1 LSDVPTPGSM
11 IKLGPGNEFDAI
23 RSMAQRWGER
33 AQGIGDDAA
42 LLDIPEGH
50 RLVVSI
56 DASIEN
62 HHFRRGWLE
71 SREIGWRA
79 AASALSD
86 LAAMGASAIGV
97 LMAAGVP
104 QSWRGELAAIADGVG
119 DAADSVGAKVLG
131 GDTSNATELSIA
143 VTVLGAAQRAIGR
156 GGAKPGDHVYVT
168 GSLGGPMSALRVLQ
182 RGAQPDPTQRARFA
196 HPEPR
201 IREGQWL
208 AAAGATAMI
217 DISDGLVADAAH
229 LAAASGA
236 RFMIDLERVP
246 VMPGID
252 PRHAAQSGE
261 EYELLLTSSTPLD
274 VAAFAAQFPAGLTE
288 IGRVDAGSGQVE
300 ARFGGR
306 LISLDAGHD
315 HFA

>member
-1 LSDVPTPGSM
+1 MTDALTPGGM
-11 IKLGPGNEFDAI
+11 VRLGPGNEFDAI
-23 RSMAQRWGER
+23 RAMAQRWGER
-33 AQGIGDDAA
+33 ARGIGDDAA
-42 LLDIPEGH
+42 LLDIPPGH
-50 RLVVSI
+50 RLVVSV
-56 DASIEN
+56 DTSIEN
-62 HHFRRGWLE
+62 QHFRRGWLE

-104 QSWRGELAAIADGVG
+104 SSWRAELAAIADGVG

-143 VTVLGAAQRAIGR
+143 ITVLGAAERGIGR
-156 GGAKPGDHVYVT
+156 GGAQGGDRIYVT
-168 GSLGGPMSALRVLQ
+168 GLLGGPMSALRVLQ
-182 RGAQPDPTQRARFA
+182 RGARPDPAHRARFA
-196 HPEPR
+196 RPEPR
-201 IREGQWL
+201 IGAGQWL
-208 AAAGATAMI
+208 AAAGATSMI
-217 DISDGLVADAAH
+217 DISDGLIADAAH

-236 RFMIDLERVP
+236 RFRIELDRLP
-246 VMPGID
+246 VLPGID

-274 VAAFAAQFPAGLTE
+274 VAAFAAKFGVGLTE
-288 IGRVDAGSGQVE
+288 IGQVDTGSGQVE
-300 ARFGGR
+300 ARYGGR